1 MPFRFEAR
9 LRFRGAR
16 TPLGAAKP
24 QAITAPPRASL
35 TPGNGV
41 ALSGR
46 APGRMMRGRRR
57 PRRSRPRMFAAPAF
71 AGGGASAFFLLCV
84 YAAAVA
90 AASVVGGA
98 LPGRV
103 RLTHLRLQ
111 LAMSAV
117 GGLMLGVALFGLIP
131 HAAASFGRVEPALWG
146 VAAGLL
152 GMFFLIRFAP
162 FHSHEPPSAVEHAG
176 GGTTDGGHGC
186 GHPHHD
192 PHPSAA
198 GWAGAAAGLGVH
210 ALIDGAALAAA
221 VRGGADGAGLA
232 ALPGF
237 GAFLAIAL
245 HKPLDAVTV
254 MTLARTAPR
263 GSFSRRHPRAVNVAF
278 ALIGPAGAIGFYLL
292 AGAAPDGDLVTGAA
306 MAVAAGAFLCIALS
320 DLLPE
325 LEFHSHDRV
334 ALSAALLA
342 GVAVAGAVE
351 AFVHG
356 HAHGGVTDGERGPA
370 HVHPHGHP
378 HVHGLGS

>member
-1 MPFRFEAR
+1 MS
-9 LRFRGAR
+9 
-16 TPLGAAKP
+16 
-24 QAITAPPRASL
+24 PPPPV
-35 TPGNGV
+35 TPG
-41 ALSGR
+41 
-46 APGRMMRGRRR
+46 
-57 PRRSRPRMFAAPAF
+57 
-71 AGGGASAFFLLCV
+71 GANEFLVLCV
-84 YAAAVA
+84 YAAAVGL
-90 AASVVGGA
+90 ASALGGA

-111 LAMSAV
+111 LAMSCV

-162 FHSHEPPSAVEHAG
+162 FHSHEPPSAVEHEG
-176 GGTTDGGHGC
+176 GEGGC

-198 GWAGAAAGLGVH
+198 GWAGAAFGLGVH

-221 VRGGADGAGLA
+221 VRGGHAGGGGPLGLG

-237 GAFLAIAL
+237 GAFLAVAL

-254 MTLARTAPR
+254 MTLARAAPR
-263 GSFSRRHPRAVNVAF
+263 GSWSRRHPRAVNLAF
-278 ALIGPAGAIGFYLL
+278 AAVGPAGAVGFYLL
-292 AGAAPDGDLVTGAA
+292 AGATPAENLLTGAA

-325 LEFHSHDRV
+325 LEFHAHDRFK
-334 ALSAALLA
+334 LSAALLIGV
-342 GVAVAGAVE
+342 GVAAAVE
-351 AFVHG
+351 VLAHG
-356 HAHGGVTDGERGPA
+356 HGHSVNAEVGPA

-378 HVHGLGS
+378 HSHGL

>member
-1 MPFRFEAR
+1 MFP
-9 LRFRGAR
+9 
-16 TPLGAAKP
+16 AA
-24 QAITAPPRASL
+24 
-35 TPGNGV
+35 
-41 ALSGR
+41 
-46 APGRMMRGRRR
+46 
-57 PRRSRPRMFAAPAF
+57 AAET
-71 AGGGASAFFLLCV
+71 GGLSAFGTLCL
-84 YAAAVA
+84 YAAAVGLASA
-90 AASVVGGA
+90 AGGA

-162 FHSHEPPSAVEHAG
+162 FHSHEPPGEVAHAG
-176 GGTTDGGHGC
+176 GEDGC

-192 PHPSAA
+192 PHPSPA
-198 GWAGAAAGLGVH
+198 GWAGAVCGLGVH

-221 VRGGADGAGLA
+221 VRGADGHGV
-232 ALPGF
+232 LPGF

-254 MTLARTAPR
+254 MTLARTGPR
-263 GSFSRRHPRAVNVAF
+263 GSWSRRHPRAVNLAF
-278 ALIGPAGAIGFYLL
+278 AAVGPAGAVGFYLL
-292 AGAAPDGDLVTGAA
+292 AGAAPAENLVTGAA

-325 LEFHSHDRV
+325 LEFHAHDRGK
-334 ALSAALLA
+334 LSLALLA

-351 AFVHG
+351 VFAHG
-356 HAHGGVTDGERGPA
+356 HSHAPSRDGEAGPPHA
-370 HVHPHGHP
+370 HAHGHP
-378 HVHGLGS
+378 HAH